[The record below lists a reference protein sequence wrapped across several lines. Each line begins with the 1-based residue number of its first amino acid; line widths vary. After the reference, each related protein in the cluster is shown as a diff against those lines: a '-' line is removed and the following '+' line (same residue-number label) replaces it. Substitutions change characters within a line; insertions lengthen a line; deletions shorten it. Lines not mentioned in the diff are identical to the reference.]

1 MKFDFDDIVIKP
13 AMCSSIDSRKMIN
26 PYLNALKLPL
36 FTAPM
41 DTVVNSSNIHIF
53 QRNFNICL
61 PRLNNLAV
69 SNEHFYSY
77 GYDDFYQ
84 VFNKLELKPDET
96 VYALIDV
103 ANGHM
108 LKLYDYVHK
117 FKDKFGKQLVLMV
130 GNVATPETFSHLQE
144 AGADY
149 IRVGIGNGNGCL
161 TTVQTGVGYPMA
173 SLIQECKEIR
183 DQNCYNWVRCTRT
196 QIVADGGFKKYAD
209 IIKALALGADYVMLG
224 SMLNKM
230 LESCAP
236 TLDENGNLVNPLL
249 MHDRFVNNNETF
261 YKEFRG
267 MSTKTVQKLWG
278 KDETK
283 TSEGIETVREVEY
296 TYDSWV
302 NNFIDYLAS
311 AMSYTGAYNLEQFI
325 GKPKIIEIS
334 YNSFNRFNK

>member
-1 MKFDFDDIVIKP
+1 MKFDFDDILIKP
-13 AMCSSIDSRKMIN
+13 TMCTVIDSRKAIN
-26 PYLNALKLPL
+26 PYMDGLKLPL

-41 DTVVNSSNIHIF
+41 DTVINQDNLHIF
-53 QRNFNICL
+53 ESNFHICL
-61 PRLNNLAV
+61 PRLNNNAV
-69 SNEHFYSY
+69 SNKHFYSY
-77 GYDDFYQ
+77 GYDDFYK
-84 VFNKLELKPDET
+84 VFDKLELKPDET

-108 LKLYDYVHK
+108 YKLHDYVHK

-130 GNVATPETFSHLQE
+130 GNVATPETFGHLQE

-173 SLIQECKEIR
+173 SLIKECKEIR
-183 DQNCYNWVRCTRT
+183 DHNCNNWVRCTNT
-196 QIVADGGFKKYAD
+196 KIVADGGFKKYSD

-224 SMLNKM
+224 SILNKM

-236 TLDENGNLVNPLL
+236 TLDINGNLVDPLL
-249 MHDRFVNNNETF
+249 VYDNFVHNNEQF

-267 MSTKTVQKLWG
+267 MSSKTVQKLWNR
-278 KDETK
+278 DEIK
-283 TSEGIETVREVEY
+283 TSEGIETIREVEY
-296 TYDSWV
+296 TYNSWV

-325 GKPKIIEIS
+325 GKPEIIEIS

>member
-1 MKFDFDDIVIKP
+1 MKLDFDDILIKP
-13 AMCSSIDSRKMIN
+13 ITCSKINSRKKIN
-26 PYLNALKLPL
+26 PYLEGLKLPL

-41 DTVVNSSNIHIF
+41 DTVINLSNIHIF
-53 QRNFNICL
+53 EDNFNICL
-61 PRLNNLAV
+61 PRLNNNTV
-69 SNEHFYSY
+69 SNKYFYSY

-84 VFNKLELKPDET
+84 IFDKLELKQDET

-117 FKDKFGKQLVLMV
+117 FKDKFGEQLILMV
-130 GNVATPETFSHLQE
+130 GNVATPETFGNLQE

-173 SLIQECKEIR
+173 SLIQECKKIR
-183 DQNCYNWVRCTRT
+183 DDNCNNWVRCTNT
-196 QIVADGGFKKYAD
+196 KIVADGGFKKYAD

-236 TLDENGNLVNPLL
+236 TLDANGNLVDPLL
-249 MHDRFVNNNETF
+249 IHDRFVNDNEPF

-267 MSTKTVQKLWG
+267 MSTKTVQKLWC
-278 KDETK
+278 KNQYK
-283 TSEGIETVREVEY
+283 TSEGIETVRQVEY
-296 TYDSWV
+296 TYNSWI

-311 AMSYTGAYNLEQFI
+311 AMSYTGAFTLEQFI
-325 GKPKIIEIS
+325 GKPEIIEIS
-334 YNSFNRFNK
+334 YNSYNRYKK